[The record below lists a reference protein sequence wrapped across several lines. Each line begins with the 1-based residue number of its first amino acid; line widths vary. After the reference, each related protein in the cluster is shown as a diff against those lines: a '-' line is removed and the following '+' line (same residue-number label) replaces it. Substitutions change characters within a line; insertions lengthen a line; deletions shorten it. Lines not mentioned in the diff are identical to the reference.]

1 MRCAVCDRK
10 IDFEPHMFIFH
21 SDENNRDEYAC
32 ETCKEQFA
40 KAQATQD
47 PEAINYLRVY
57 IDEMPDGETKSK
69 LTKKLE
75 EVISGK
81 STLEYGKETPTEQGG
96 LHGFIASEGTFGNI
110 GGKIKTVTKV
120 FCYIGMI
127 VCIIAGFVVLI
138 SSSDSSYYNESNYK
152 LSTGLFLLFG
162 GPFIC
167 WLSSLMTYGFGELID
182 EVKKNNCLLEQVLGE
197 KAGKRG

>member
-1 MRCAVCDRK
+1 MRCAVCHRK
-10 IDFEPHMFIFH
+10 IDFEPHMFLFH
-21 SDENNRDEYAC
+21 SDENNRDEYVC

-75 EVISGK
+75 AVISGQPAPEHEK
-81 STLEYGKETPTEQGG
+81 GTPTEHGG
-96 LHGFIASEGTFGNI
+96 LHDFIASEGIFGNI
-110 GGKIKTVTKV
+110 GGKIKTVMKV
-120 FCYIGMI
+120 SCYIGMI
-127 VCIIAGFVVLI
+127 VCIIIGSGLTIAATD
-138 SSSDSSYYNESNYK
+138 SDSRYMG
-152 LSTGLFLLFG
+152 TIGATLLIG
-162 GPFIC
+162 GPLAC

-182 EVKKNNCLLEQVLGE
+182 EVKKNNRLLEQVLGE
-197 KAGKRG
+197 KAGKRR